1 VFSYSHYLADNLKIF
16 DVVIIGAGP
25 AGCSAALTFKNSNY
39 KVALIDKHSFPREKI
54 CGDGLC
60 DRSINVLKKL
70 SPSYFEEFLQLSP
83 SKKINKTYIFY
94 NSKKYNVGF
103 DNYGYTIERKKFD
116 DFLLS
121 LVKRDCSNVSISENT
136 KIINIEQKA
145 DSVLVYSANGN
156 VFSCKILILASG
168 QNSTLINFLNVSP
181 DKNAKSAF
189 TIRAYFENV
198 ESVDND
204 TIEIHYDKKVFPGY
218 FWIFP
223 VDENKV
229 NVGFGLKYNKKRNM
243 KSIFEDWIQQPYIKK
258 RFKNSTQ
265 LSALKGSFIP
275 YNTGNYNIAGDRFL
289 IAGDSASLADPFSFA
304 GIGNAM
310 LSGNFA
316 ASTCLSCLELN
327 KFDYLTTKKYEVALK
342 SRILKEAS
350 FRLKIQ
356 RILTSNKY
364 ILDIVA
370 FLGNANVV
378 LNYFKRYYFKK

>member
-1 VFSYSHYLADNLKIF
+1 MKFF

-70 SPSYFEEFLQLSP
+70 SPSYFEEFLKLSR

-94 NSKKYNVGF
+94 KSKKYKVGF
-103 DNYGYTIERKKFD
+103 DNYGYIIERKKFD

-121 LVKRDCSNVSISENT
+121 LVKRDCPHVSISENT

-145 DSVLVYSANGN
+145 DSMLVYSANGE

-168 QNSTLINFLNVSP
+168 QNTPLMNFLDVSP
-181 DKNAKSAF
+181 DKNAKSEF

-198 ESVDND
+198 ENIDND
-204 TIEIHYDKKVFPGY
+204 TIEIHYNKDIFPGY

-223 VDENKV
+223 VGENKV

-243 KSIFEDWIQQPYIKK
+243 KSIFEEWLKMPYIKS

-265 LSALKGSFIP
+265 LTPINGSFIP
-275 YNTGNYNIAGDRFL
+275 YNTGNYNVAGDRFL
-289 IAGDSASLADPFSFA
+289 IAGDSASLADPISFA

-310 LSGNFA
+310 LSGHLA
-316 ASTCLSCLELN
+316 ANTCLSCLELD
-327 KFDYLTTKKYEVALK
+327 KYDYCNTQKYKEAIK
-342 SRILKEAS
+342 NCILKEDF
-350 FRLKIQ
+350 FRLKVQ
-356 RILTSNKY
+356 RVLTSNKFL
-364 ILDIVA
+364 LDIIA
-370 FLGNANVV
+370 LLGNVNVI
-378 LNYFKRYYFKK
+378 LNFFKTYYFKK